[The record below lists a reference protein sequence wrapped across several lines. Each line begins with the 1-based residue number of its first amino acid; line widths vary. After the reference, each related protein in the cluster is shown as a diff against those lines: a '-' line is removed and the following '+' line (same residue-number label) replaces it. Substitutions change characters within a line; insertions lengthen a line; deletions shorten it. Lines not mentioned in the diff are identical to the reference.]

1 MKMVPPELGAEE
13 VTTSERRVFEALAS
27 SPLSGAA
34 LHSLNL
40 PDHEY
45 KLTAELDFVLIL
57 DDLILAVEVKGGQ
70 VSCRDGLWTYS
81 DRAGHRRT
89 SREGPFKQVQTAMYA
104 LRQRMKE
111 RLGVEIDDVAF
122 GYLVVTP
129 DVDLVGSFEWED
141 ETYCGRG
148 PFNRG
153 IGKAIDRAR
162 KYWRG
167 KQANKF
173 PIGKELNA
181 RLMQELR
188 PSFDRSPLLDA
199 RASLLDAAMVRLT
212 DEQYARLD
220 LISDEPRVICSGGAG
235 TGKTFLAAEVAR
247 RQALLGKRVLFTCRS
262 EVLAAYA
269 TRTLEGTAVEV
280 RAASQLGNVTPYD
293 VLVVDE
299 AQDLMTFD
307 ILEDLEQAVVGGW
320 ADGRWTMFLDQ
331 NSQAHLYGDFDP
343 DALAYVQSF
352 GPVKPSLKFNC
363 RNTREIAFQTRA
375 YTGADTGVAT
385 AGTGPEVVFVAVDDQ
400 QAELAALETHLRSLA
415 QQEVAP
421 EHITIVSLRGDWE
434 TSVAKGLRAA
444 RKGRLTQM
452 SPALASVWPGGGL
465 TWSSALDIK
474 GMENRFVCVVDIESV
489 ATETELDL
497 LYVALS
503 RPRAGLWVA
512 TLPHVKEQLGELFKQ
527 HLDGAMDAYKKAAV

>member
-1 MKMVPPELGAEE
+1 MVPTELGTEG
-13 VTTSERRVFEALAS
+13 VTTSERRVFEALAG
-27 SPLSGAA
+27 SPLSGTA

-40 PDHEY
+40 PVHEY
-45 KLTAELDFVLIL
+45 KLTAELDFVLVL
-57 DDLILAVEVKGGQ
+57 DDLILAIEVKGGQ

-89 SREGPFKQVQTAMYA
+89 SHEGPFKQVQTAMYA
-104 LRQRMKE
+104 LRTRLKE
-111 RLGVEIDDVAF
+111 RVGVEVADVAF

-129 DVDLVGSFEWED
+129 DVDLASGFEWDD

-153 IGKAIDRAR
+153 IGKVIDRAR
-162 KYWRG
+162 SYWLG

-173 PIGKELNA
+173 PIGKEL
-181 RLMQELR
+181 RTCLMRDLR

-199 RASLLDAAMVRLT
+199 RANLLDAAMVRLT

-247 RQALLGKRVLFTCRS
+247 RQALLGRRVLFTCRS
-262 EVLAAYA
+262 EVLAAFA
-269 TRTLEGTAVEV
+269 TRTLEGTTVEV
-280 RAASQLGNVTPYD
+280 LAASKLGDVTPYD

-307 ILEDLEQAVVGGW
+307 ILENLERAIVGGW

-352 GPVKPSLKFNC
+352 GPVKPALKFNC
-363 RNTREIAFQTRA
+363 RNTREIVFQTRA

-385 AGTGPEVVFVAVDDQ
+385 AGAGPEVIFVAVEDQ
-400 QAELAALETHLRSLA
+400 QAELAALEMHLRSLA
-415 QQEVAP
+415 EQEVAP
-421 EHITIVSLRGDWE
+421 EHITIVSLRGEWD

-444 RKGRLTQM
+444 RKGRLAQM
-452 SPALASVWPGGGL
+452 SPALASVWPGGSM
-465 TWSSALDIK
+465 TWSSAMNIK
-474 GMENRFVCVVDIESV
+474 GMENRFVCAIDIDSV

-512 TLPHVKEQLGELFKQ
+512 TSLEVKKQLGDLFKE
-527 HLDGAMDAYKKAAV
+527 HLDGAMDAYKKAGV

>member
-1 MKMVPPELGAEE
+1 MKMVPAELGAEW
-13 VTTSERRVFEALAS
+13 VTTSERRVFEALSAS
-27 SPLSGAA
+27 EVSGVA

-40 PDHEY
+40 PRHEY
-45 KLTAELDFVLIL
+45 KLTAEVDFVLLL
-57 DDLILAVEVKGGQ
+57 DDLVIAVEVKGGQ
-70 VSCRDGLWTYS
+70 VACSDGVWTYS

-104 LRQRMKE
+104 LRERLKE
-111 RLGVEIDDVAF
+111 RVGSEIDDVAF
-122 GYLVVTP
+122 GYLVITP
-129 DVDLVGSFEWED
+129 DVDLASSFEWED
-141 ETYCGRG
+141 EAYCGRG
-148 PFNRG
+148 PFNRSL
-153 IGKAIDRAR
+153 GKVIDRAI
-162 KYWRG
+162 KYWLGRQG
-167 KQANKF
+167 NKL
-173 PIGKELNA
+173 PIDKGFQA
-181 RLMQELR
+181 RLMQVLR

-212 DEQYARLD
+212 DEQFARLD

-247 RQALLGKRVLFTCRS
+247 RQALLNQRVLFTCRS
-262 EVLAAYA
+262 EVLAAFVA
-269 TRTLEGTAVEV
+269 RTLEGTAVDV
-280 RAASQLGNVTPYD
+280 RPVSRLGGVTPYD

-307 ILEDLEQAVVGGW
+307 ILEDLEWTVVGGW
-320 ADGRWTMFLDQ
+320 SDGRWTMLLDK

-343 DALAYVQSF
+343 DALNYVQSF
-352 GPVKPSLKFNC
+352 GPVKATLKLNC
-363 RNTREIAFQTRA
+363 RNTREIAFQARA

-400 QAELAALETHLRSLA
+400 QSELAALEKQLSALA
-415 QQEVAP
+415 EQEVAP
-421 EHITIVSLRGDWE
+421 EYITIVSVRGDWG

-444 RKGRLTQM
+444 RRGRLKQM
-452 SPALASVWPGGGL
+452 SPLVASAWPGDGM

-474 GMENRFVCVVDIESV
+474 GMENRFVCVIDIDSV

-512 TLPHVKEQLGELFKQ
+512 TSPHVKKQLVDLFKQ
-527 HLDGAMDAYKKAAV
+527 HHEGAMDAYKKAAQ

>member
-1 MKMVPPELGAEE
+1 MVPTELGTEGI
-13 VTTSERRVFEALAS
+13 TTSERRVFEALAGTA
-27 SPLSGAA
+27 LSGAA

-40 PDHEY
+40 PHHEY

-70 VSCRDGLWTYS
+70 VSCRDGVWTYS

-104 LRQRMKE
+104 LRERLKE
-111 RLGVEIDDVAF
+111 RLGVEIDHVAF
-122 GYLVVTP
+122 GCLVVTP
-129 DVDLVGSFEWED
+129 DVNLASSFEWD
-141 ETYCGRG
+141 DDTYCGRG
-148 PFNRG
+148 PFDRG
-153 IGKAIDRAR
+153 IGKAIDRAS
-162 KYWRG
+162 KYWLG
-167 KQANKF
+167 KQVSKN
-173 PIGKELNA
+173 PISKELRA
-181 RLMQELR
+181 RVMQDLR

-247 RQALLGKRVLFTCRS
+247 RQALLGQRVLFTCRS
-262 EVLAAYA
+262 EVLAAFA

-280 RAASQLGNVTPYD
+280 RAVSELGDVTPYD

-307 ILEDLEQAVVGGW
+307 ILDHLEQAVVGGW

-343 DALAYVQSF
+343 DALAFVQSF
-352 GPVKPSLKFNC
+352 GPVKPALKFNC

-400 QAELAALETHLRSLA
+400 QAELAALEGHLRSLA
-415 QQEVAP
+415 EQEVAP
-421 EHITIVSLRGDWE
+421 EHITLVSLRGEWE
-434 TSVAKGLRAA
+434 TSVAKSLRAA

-452 SPALASVWPGGGL
+452 SPALASVWPGGGM
-465 TWSSALDIK
+465 TWSSAVDIK
-474 GMENRFVCVVDIESV
+474 GMENRFVCVVDIDSV
-489 ATETELDL
+489 TTETELDL

-512 TLPHVKEQLGELFKQ
+512 TSPHVNKQLGELFKQ
-527 HLDGAMDAYKKAAV
+527 HLDGAMNAYKKAAV